1 VRQTDADPTENDPAR
16 KVPLRFASPLGE
28 APPSDPIPAEPVPAE
43 PVEPVV
49 EDEPAAPESSHG
61 LSWVLLWTFL
71 GSLIPGLGLIA
82 AGRRK
87 SGAAVLGVV
96 VLAGIGTAIWVLR
109 GDILRRGLSFAV
121 DPHRLL
127 VLAVVVIVVGV
138 LWALLIL
145 LSHDQLRRA
154 AVLGR
159 SQRISGWALAV
170 VLVVGAAAPT
180 YVLAH
185 DSLVQRDLIDTV
197 FNNTADVDV
206 DADDAKPD
214 AVAPDPWAG
223 TQRIN
228 VLLIGS
234 DAGADRTGIRPDTLI
249 VASIQPSSGNTVLF
263 SLPRNLEHV
272 PFKKNSIGARAWPDG
287 YYCADDSCLMNAVW
301 TWAESGTGYAK
312 FKNPGL
318 RATEDAVTG
327 VTGLEIDTYVML
339 NLKGFQDFV
348 DAIGGLTLD
357 VHERLPIGG
366 DSEHPW
372 ETIGYI
378 EPGLNQKM
386 NGFHSLW
393 FARSRWST
401 SDYDRMRRQRCVIGA
416 IAEQTSPVTVAKH
429 FPSIARALKNNMST
443 GIPQSD
449 LQAWVD
455 LATRIQG
462 GRTTSLPFTDDVV
475 ASRINPDYDL
485 IHQQVADAIR
495 KSEQNAT
502 STTASP
508 TPTPEATPG
517 KATKDKKKTKDA
529 DPSTAQ
535 DVSQVC

>member
-1 VRQTDADPTENDPAR
+1 MRQTDADPTDDEQAGP
-16 KVPLRFASPLGE
+16 VPV
-28 APPSDPIPAEPVPAE
+28 DPAEPG
-43 PVEPVV
+43 
-49 EDEPAAPESSHG
+49 ESEAVRHDF
-61 LSWVLLWTFL
+61 SWVLLWTVL
-71 GSLIPGLGLIA
+71 GSLIPGLGLIV
-82 AGRRK
+82 AGRRRT
-87 SGAAVLGVV
+87 GAAVLGVV
-96 VLAGIGTAIWVLR
+96 VLAVGATVVWVLR

-127 VLAVVVIVVGV
+127 ILAIAVIVAGV

-145 LSHDQLRRA
+145 LSHDQLRREA
-154 AVLGR
+154 ILGR
-159 SQRISGWALAV
+159 GQKISGWVLAA
-170 VLVVGAAAPT
+170 VLVVGAAVPT
-180 YVLAH
+180 YVVAH
-185 DSLVQRDLIDTV
+185 DSFVQRDLINTV
-197 FNNTADVDV
+197 FNNADDVDA

-223 TQRIN
+223 TDRIN

-249 VASIQPSSGNTVLF
+249 VASIQPATGNTVLF

-272 PFKKNSIGARAWPDG
+272 PFKKDSIGARAWPDG
-287 YYCADDSCLMNAVW
+287 YYCADNSCLMNAVW

-312 FKNPGL
+312 FRNPGL

-372 ETIGYI
+372 ETVGWI
-378 EPGLNQKM
+378 EKGLNQKM

-416 IAEQTSPVTVAKH
+416 IAEQTSPVTVARH
-429 FPSIARALKNNMST
+429 FPSIAKALKDNMST

-462 GRTTSLPFTDDVV
+462 ATTTSLAFTDDVI
-475 ASRINPDYDL
+475 ASRVNPDYDL
-485 IHQQVADAIR
+485 IHRQVQKAID
-495 KSEQNAT
+495 KSEQDATPVTSSPTASAT
-502 STTASP
+502 SSP
-508 TPTPEATPG
+508 TPTPSATPSKAKG
-517 KATKDKKKTKDA
+517 KSDPKKTEDV
-529 DPSTAQ
+529 DPATAQ